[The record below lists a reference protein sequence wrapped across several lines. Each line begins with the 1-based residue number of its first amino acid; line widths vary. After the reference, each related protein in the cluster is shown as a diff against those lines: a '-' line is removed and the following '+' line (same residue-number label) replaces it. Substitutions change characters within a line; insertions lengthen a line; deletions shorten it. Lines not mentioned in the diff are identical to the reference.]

1 MTSRKDETITS
12 GGAPLAPPARRTAGG
27 LPAIR
32 RGAFAMAVL
41 LLVQYVI
48 GMGVNL
54 FVTLPRQD
62 QNAGLGRIIAN
73 GPAAVT
79 IHALLG
85 MALIVIAPAVIGLA
99 AAVRRGG
106 LLALSIVG
114 LLALGSAAFN
124 GLSFARTG
132 QNSASYSMGLAW
144 AVAVLCYLT
153 MLFRTGVR
161 RPGQH

>member
-1 MTSRKDETITS
+1 MTSRKDEMMT
-12 GGAPLAPPARRTAGG
+12 GGGDPLAPPARRTAGG

-32 RGAFAMAVL
+32 RASFAMAVL
-41 LLVQYVI
+41 LLVQYAI
-48 GMGVNL
+48 GIGVNL

-62 QNAGLGRIIAN
+62 HGGGLGTVLAN

-85 MALIVIAPAVIGLA
+85 LSLIVIALVVIVLTA
-99 AAVRRGG
+99 AARRGG
-106 LLALSIVG
+106 LLALSIAG

-132 QNSASYSMGLAW
+132 QDSASFSMALAW
-144 AVAVLCYLT
+144 AVAALCYLT
-153 MLFRTGVR
+153 MLFLTGVR
-161 RPGQH
+161 RPGQQ